1 MNILNHL
8 QGGQQIMMISH
19 HLHNSKLFIFFT
31 ESTKLFSNTSKRIFS
46 IFKGSPCA
54 SLADVSEQSQ
64 TNGNTQTLVIGPTP
78 YECRDDGIFQKTE
91 TFEVTITSRPK
102 IPYRERIQSEK
113 SFIEFS
119 QRNVILT
126 VNELEV
132 RYNQKLFRQ
141 NINSKPTIRRTA
153 SL

>member
-1 MNILNHL
+1 
-8 QGGQQIMMISH
+8 MI
-19 HLHNSKLFIFFT
+19 FT

-46 IFKGSPCA
+46 LFKGSPCA

-64 TNGNTQTLVIGPTP
+64 TNANTQTLVIGSVP
-78 YECRDDGIFQKTE
+78 YESRCDGVFQKTE

-113 SFIEFS
+113 SYQDFS
-119 QRNVILT
+119 QRNVILA

-132 RYNQKLFRQ
+132 RYNQKLFKQ
-141 NINSKPTIRRTA
+141 NINPKTTLRRTA